1 VSLQDRQPEAL
12 ARAVKKAHDFYKKKL
27 KKPLLIQAAMDRL
40 MPDTRGSGV
49 GRADLVIEA
58 IVENIDAKAALFRQ
72 LEGVLK
78 PGALLAT
85 NTSSIPL
92 ETLGESL
99 RDPSRLVGLHFFN
112 PVTKMQ
118 LVEIVR
124 GTRTS
129 EAVLA
134 RARAFT
140 VALDRLPLD
149 VKSSPGFLVN
159 RILMPYLI
167 EAMLMVEE
175 GVSIGQVDRAAVE
188 FGMPM
193 GPIALADT
201 VGLDICLSVAEL
213 LSGPLGISVPEGLR
227 AMVGRGE
234 LGKKSGKGFY
244 AYDAKGH
251 AQPPPEGR
259 TATGG
264 LIAER
269 LVLRI
274 LNESAACLREGVVAD
289 ADAIDA
295 GMVYGTGFAPF
306 LGGPMRY
313 AESLGESGV
322 AQNLQ
327 RLAHEYGQ
335 RFQPDAAWSRNNL
348 FERRIP
354 ARA

>member
-1 VSLQDRQPEAL
+1 
-12 ARAVKKAHDFYKKKL
+12 
-27 KKPLLIQAAMDRL
+27 
-40 MPDTRGSGV
+40 
-49 GRADLVIEA
+49 
-58 IVENIDAKAALFRQ
+58 
-72 LEGVLK
+72 
-78 PGALLAT
+78 
-85 NTSSIPL
+85 
-92 ETLGESL
+92 
-99 RDPSRLVGLHFFN
+99 
-112 PVTKMQ
+112 
-118 LVEIVR
+118 
-124 GTRTS
+124 
-129 EAVLA
+129 
-134 RARAFT
+134 
-140 VALDRLPLD
+140 
-149 VKSSPGFLVN
+149 
-159 RILMPYLI
+159 MPYLI

-175 GVSIGQVDRAAVE
+175 GVPIGQIDRAAVE

-193 GPIALADT
+193 GPIALSDT

-227 AMVGRGE
+227 AMVARGE

-244 AYDAKGH
+244 TYDAKGQ
-251 AQPPPEGR
+251 AQAPPAGR
-259 TATGG
+259 SATGG
-264 LIAER
+264 LVAER

-313 AESLGESGV
+313 AEALGENGV

-335 RFQPDAAWSRNNL
+335 RFQPDAAWSHNNL